1 MRCGFVVRVPRDLL
15 DEAKKATEKAAK
27 AAMRKALNS
36 VAQIVSLFVA
46 DAFLSTHLSILSKLL
61 K

>member
-27 AAMRKALNS
+27 AAMRKAPVQEDDEWDDARDLQRLNQKKQ
-36 VAQIVSLFVA
+36 VA
-46 DAFLSTHLSILSKLL
+46 
-61 K
+61 